1 MKQILALALALS
13 LATVGCSDPVAPA
26 TPSPVAPTVTDTF
39 TGTLLVLGSNTHQ
52 FTVSQIGG
60 VKVTLTSVT
69 PGAAVGVGVGTPSGA
84 NCLLIQNLT
93 AVADPGVQISGTA
106 TITGSF
112 CISVFDVGNLV
123 ESVDY
128 VVTVLHS

>member
-1 MKQILALALALS
+1 MKRILQLALALS
-13 LATVGCSDPVAPA
+13 LSTGCSDPVAPV
-26 TPSPVAPTVTDTF
+26 TPTPVTPTVTDTF
-39 TGTLLVLGSNTHQ
+39 NGTLLVLGSNTHQ

-60 VKVTLTSVT
+60 VKVTVTSVT
-69 PGAAVGVGVGTPSGA
+69 PAAAIGVGVGTPSGS

-93 AVADPGVQISGTA
+93 AVADPGAQISGTA
-106 TITGSF
+106 TITGTF
-112 CISVFDVGNLV
+112 CISVYDVGNLV

>member
-1 MKQILALALALS
+1 MKRILLVALALS
-13 LATVGCSDPVAPA
+13 FSTGCSDPVAPV
-26 TPSPVAPTVTDTF
+26 TPTPVTPTVTDTF
-39 TGTLLVLGSNTHQ
+39 NGTLLVLGSNTHQ

-60 VKVTLTSVT
+60 VKVTVTSVT
-69 PGAAVGVGVGTPSGA
+69 PAAAVGVGVGTPSGS

-93 AVADPGVQISGTA
+93 AVADPGAQISGTA
-106 TITGSF
+106 TITGTF
-112 CISVFDVGNLV
+112 CISVYDVGNLV